1 MGPQYEGGSLLHH
14 QASACLKAITM
25 INPKELKE
33 VAQGVS
39 VLYVEDDREL
49 RQNTARLL
57 GSFFTLV
64 DTAENGLQGLEKF
77 REDNYDLIITDINMP
92 LMNGINMVREVKK
105 ENPRQ
110 IIIISAHDEARYLLE
125 LINLGVEHFVLKPL
139 DLQLFLAVVEKAV
152 KLARISRLEEEYKY
166 KLEAT
171 VALRT
176 KELST
181 ALQTVNDLT
190 IEMVHRLS
198 AAAELRDKD
207 SGMHN
212 KRLGIYAPLLSREL
226 GMDHDFIDC
235 IAFAAPLHDI
245 GKIGIW
251 DQILLKPGPLN
262 KDEFEIMK
270 SHTVTGASVLANS
283 KFKELQMVESISL
296 THHERWDGSGYPQG
310 LKGEEIPIE
319 GRIVAICDQYDA
331 LRSRRPYKPAFSHYR
346 TMDIITRGDDRT
358 RPEYF
363 DPEVLS
369 TFIGISEE
377 FNRIFRKNQ

>member
-1 MGPQYEGGSLLHH
+1 M
-14 QASACLKAITM
+14 
-25 INPKELKE
+25 
-33 VAQGVS
+33 
-39 VLYVEDDREL
+39 
-49 RQNTARLL
+49 
-57 GSFFTLV
+57 
-64 DTAENGLQGLEKF
+64 F
-77 REDNYDLIITDINMP
+77 RETSYDFIVTDINMP
-92 LMNGINMVREVKK
+92 VMNGVKMVQEIKK
-105 ENPRQ
+105 ENPHQ
-110 IIIISAHDEARYLLE
+110 IIIVISAHDEARYLLE

-139 DLQLFLAVVEKAV
+139 DLKLFLAVIEKTV
-152 KLARISRLEEEYKY
+152 KLARINRIEAEYKN

-176 KELST
+176 RELST
-181 ALQTVNDLT
+181 ALDTVNDLT

-212 KRLGIYAPLLSREL
+212 KRLGIYAPYLSREM
-226 GMDHDFIDC
+226 GMDHSFIQSM
-235 IAFAAPLHDI
+235 AFAAPLHDI

-251 DQILLKPGPLN
+251 DQILLKPGPLSN
-262 KDEFEIMK
+262 EEFEIMK
-270 SHTVTGASVLANS
+270 SHTVTGASILANS

-296 THHERWDGSGYPQG
+296 THHERWDGSGYPRG

-346 TMDIITRGDDRT
+346 TMEIITRGDDRT

-363 DPEVLS
+363 DPDVLS
-369 TFIGISEE
+369 IFIRISEE
-377 FNRIFRKNQ
+377 FDRIFRENQ

>member
-1 MGPQYEGGSLLHH
+1 M
-14 QASACLKAITM
+14 
-25 INPKELKE
+25 
-33 VAQGVS
+33 
-39 VLYVEDDREL
+39 
-49 RQNTARLL
+49 
-57 GSFFTLV
+57 
-64 DTAENGLQGLEKF
+64 
-77 REDNYDLIITDINMP
+77 
-92 LMNGINMVREVKK
+92 
-105 ENPRQ
+105 
-110 IIIISAHDEARYLLE
+110 
-125 LINLGVEHFVLKPL
+125 
-139 DLQLFLAVVEKAV
+139 
-152 KLARISRLEEEYKY
+152 EEEYKHR
-166 KLEAT
+166 LETT

-176 KELST
+176 KELSE
-181 ALQTVNDLT
+181 ALETVNDLT

-212 KRLGIYAPLLSREL
+212 KRLGIYAPLLSQEL
-226 GMDHDFIDC
+226 GLGHDFIKS

-262 KDEFEIMK
+262 KEEFEIMK
-270 SHTVTGASVLANS
+270 THTITGASILADS

-296 THHERWDGSGYPQG
+296 THHERWDGSGYPRG

-346 TMDIITRGDDRT
+346 AMEIITRGDGRT
-358 RPEYF
+358 KPEYF

-369 TFIGISEE
+369 TFIRLSEE
-377 FNRIFRKNQ
+377 FDQIFKKNQ